1 MAVLAPLGGIKV
13 ILLVALLDAAI
24 LGIPVDPL
32 FAYYVA
38 QDPRRLIV
46 YALLAA
52 LGSAFGS
59 TLPYL
64 IGYKGGEALVAKKLG
79 EQRFARLH
87 ALSEK
92 YGDLALIIPAIMP
105 IGFPFKPFVFMAGV
119 TEMRYPHFL
128 LSIVVGRLL
137 RFVILGLLVLAYG
150 PQILTF
156 LITSLQHHRGL
167 TFTIIAA
174 IGAGFVLV
182 VRASNSRMTQGVET
196 SLA

>member
-13 ILLVALLDAAI
+13 ILLVALLDASI

-38 QDPRRLIV
+38 QNPRRLIV
-46 YALLAA
+46 YALMAA

-92 YGDLALIIPAIMP
+92 YGDWALIIPAIMP

-137 RFVILGLLVLAYG
+137 RFVILGLLILAYG
-150 PQILTF
+150 PEILTF
-156 LITSLQHHRGL
+156 LLTSLQHHRGL
-167 TFTIIAA
+167 TFTVIAA
-174 IGAGFVLV
+174 IVAGFALI